1 MRGAILHSAD
11 AMTAERMTPRDILD
25 FWFALSD
32 DVIFTADLEFDRELE
47 RRFGATV
54 EAARAGAL
62 DGWENTPEGA
72 LALVILLDQMSRN
85 IHRGT
90 PAMYEHDAKALAV
103 AERAIAHGEDQAR
116 PKEERRWLYM
126 PFMHSE
132 ELAHQDRCVELCR
145 AAGLDDTVPY
155 AIEHAD
161 IVRRFGR
168 FPHRNAILGRD
179 SSQAELDYL
188 EAGGFKG

>member
-1 MRGAILHSAD
+1 MPAATLPWGD
-11 AMTAERMTPRDILD
+11 AMTAERMTPRDVLD
-25 FWFALSD
+25 YWFALSE
-32 DVIFTADLEFDRELE
+32 DVIFEADPEFDRELE
-47 RRFGATV
+47 RRFGTTL

-62 DGWENTPEGA
+62 DEWEGTPEGA

-90 PAMYEHDAKALAV
+90 PAMYEHDPKAVAV
-103 AERAIAHGEDQAR
+103 AERAIARGEDQAL
-116 PKEERRWLYM
+116 PKEKRRWLYM

-132 ELAHQDRCVELCR
+132 ELAHQDRCVELFR
-145 AAGLDDTVPY
+145 TAGLDETLPY

-168 FPHRNAILGRD
+168 FPHRNAILGRNP
-179 SSQAELDYL
+179 SQAEIDYL
-188 EAGGFKG
+188 AAGGFKG